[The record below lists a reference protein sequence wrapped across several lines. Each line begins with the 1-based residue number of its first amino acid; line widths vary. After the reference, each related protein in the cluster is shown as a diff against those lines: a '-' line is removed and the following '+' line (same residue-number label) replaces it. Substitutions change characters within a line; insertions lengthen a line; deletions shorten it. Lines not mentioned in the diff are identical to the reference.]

1 MTIEAW
7 RGGFKRRGEKYEDGS
22 ASPGR
27 RFVLTLYA
35 GFLRGARETPETTT
49 TALRA
54 MAANMRP
61 LYPSDPPGEDPPIES
76 IVQTEFASKTRRWGN
91 EKLCKLL
98 RITAAEARDLELQ
111 TIRPP
116 AGTSVENKLTVILP
130 PGQVDFLDRLSLDIR
145 SKTKAKVKR
154 TEIIRALIAG
164 LMGSGLA
171 LSGFD
176 SEETIAAAIAERKK
190 GFFSRP

>member
-1 MTIEAW
+1 
-7 RGGFKRRGEKYEDGS
+7 
-22 ASPGR
+22 
-27 RFVLTLYA
+27 
-35 GFLRGARETPETTT
+35 
-49 TALRA
+49 
-54 MAANMRP
+54 MRP
-61 LYPSDPPGEDPPIES
+61 PYPSDLLGEDPPIES
-76 IVQTEFASKTRRWGN
+76 IVQAEFASKTRRWGN

-154 TEIIRALIAG
+154 TEIIRALIGG
-164 LMGSGLA
+164 LMGSGLD
-171 LSGFD
+171 LSTLGT
-176 SEETIAAAIAERKK
+176 EEAIADAIKERLK
-190 GFFSRP
+190 G